1 MKTYRRW
8 HDTEHDTKAR
18 MMEHMALSW
27 LRENGMS
34 EAARLRF
41 GSRSFP
47 TEVARNA
54 AEMIFTFGL
63 DDPGA
68 VGSHM
73 ELYDYTAA
81 DLEAAFAEAL
91 KLDEDDVIARQL
103 MYMGVVSAEELAI
116 HGKAILLQA
125 R

>member
-1 MKTYRRW
+1 MV
-8 HDTEHDTKAR
+8 
-18 MMEHMALSW
+18 L
-27 LRENGMS
+27 GII
-34 EAARLRF
+34 
-41 GSRSFP
+41 RSFP
-47 TEVARNA
+47 TEAAKNA
-54 AEMIFTFGL
+54 AEVIFTFVM
-63 DDPGA
+63 DYTGA
-68 VGSHM
+68 IGSHM

-81 DLEAAFAEAL
+81 DLEAAFTEAL